1 MRLIAALLSV
11 ILGIVELIVGLRV
24 VLAFIGLSATEGPA
38 IVGNIYGW
46 SEPLVRPFEGLAS
59 SVSVG
64 SLALDLPAIF
74 ALVLYAVI
82 GSLVIRFLRPR

>member
-24 VLAFIGLSATEGPA
+24 VLAFIGLSAAEGPA
-38 IVGNIYGW
+38 IAGNIYEW
-46 SEPLVRPFEGLAS
+46 SQPLVRPFEGLAS
-59 SVSVG
+59 SVNVG

-82 GSLVIRFLRPR
+82 GSLLIRVLGRR